1 MSTPLEQVLLRRK
14 KSEMIEFLDQHPEN
28 FDPAMLLALG
38 TELPLCWRAAW
49 LVGGVTEKNDS
60 RIKPYIHQI
69 IEVLPERG
77 DGHQRELLKLLLKM
91 DLTED
96 YESLLFDHSVSI
108 WEQVRKQPSVRYFAF
123 KGMVKV
129 TEKYP
134 DLKNEV
140 LSLTQPHF
148 INPLSPGIRKGVL
161 KIIKQLGS

>member
-1 MSTPLEQVLLRRK
+1 MSTPLEQVLIRRK
-14 KSEMIEFLDQHPEN
+14 KSEMIEFLAQHPQN

-38 TELPLCWRAAW
+38 NELPICWRAAW
-49 LVGGVTEKNDS
+49 LVGGTTEKNDA
-60 RIKPYIHQI
+60 RIKQYIHQI
-69 IEVLPERG
+69 IKVLPERG